1 MPAWKDK
8 FDNGE
13 MLIIDGAMGTELER
27 RGVPMHAEAW
37 SGAALIEHPDAII
50 GAHEDYIRAGAEVII
65 TNTFGASPHMLKA
78 MGYGDRD
85 EAIIESAVD
94 LAKRARDNTGVDV
107 AIAGSISTMAAGGD
121 VADPGDRHSDDEV
134 VDSMNR
140 MAQALARGGCDMIAL
155 EMMQDSHRAPIA
167 TQAAKDTG
175 LPVWLGLTCAWN
187 ETRDKLV
194 AFDFPEY
201 DFDEFLAAML
211 PIGPDLVSI
220 MHSDVDVTSAAL
232 DVVKQSWDGPLG
244 AYPEAGYFT
253 MPNWQFVDIIA
264 PDDLV
269 TRARGW
275 VDQGVTV
282 LGGCCGLGPEHIAA
296 LSKAAPT
303 MKPES
308 RAGT

>member
-13 MLIIDGAMGTELER
+13 ILILDGAMGTELER
-27 RGVPMHAEAW
+27 RGVPMHKEAW
-37 SGAALIEHPDAII
+37 SGAALIEHPEAVI
-50 GAHEDYIRAGAEVII
+50 GAHEDYIRAGADVII

-85 EAIIESAVD
+85 EAIIEGAVD
-94 LAKRARDNTGVDV
+94 LAKRARDNTGADV

-134 VDSMNR
+134 ADSLHR

-155 EMMQDSHRAPIA
+155 EMMQDSKRAPIA

-175 LPVWLGLTCAWN
+175 LPVWLGLSCAWN
-187 ETRDKLV
+187 KERDRLV
-194 AFDFPEY
+194 AFDYPDY
-201 DFDEFLAAML
+201 LFDDFLAAML

-220 MHSDVDVTSAAL
+220 MHTDVDVTTVAL

-264 PDDLV
+264 PEDLV
-269 TRARGW
+269 ERARGW
-275 VDQGVTV
+275 VAQGVTV
-282 LGGCCGLGPEHIAA
+282 LGGCCGLGPEHVAA
-296 LSKAAPT
+296 LRQAAPT
-303 MKPES
+303 MKP
-308 RAGT
+308 AD